1 MDTSVVAQ
9 EYQDKIF
16 ELFSGG
22 PVALF
27 VWSSQPGW
35 PVEYVSDNVQAVL
48 GYEATELIQKQQL
61 YADLIHPD
69 DLPRVEAE
77 VARYLAHKTSCFE
90 QNYRLMCRSGCY
102 CRVQD
107 FSMPEWDAQG
117 QLLRIRGY
125 IFYRAEAREIT
136 ETLQLAELVRE
147 YAREAIMITD
157 PRGVILSVNP
167 AFTQVT
173 GYEAEEVIGGRPSLL
188 SSGYHDA
195 AFYESMWQS
204 LNTQGNWEGEILDRR
219 KNGEVYPKWLSIHSA
234 YTSQGKVFRR
244 IAIFSDITRQ
254 KQSEELIWRQA
265 NYDSLTDLPNRQL
278 LTLRLEQEINRVSRT
293 GQGLALIFM
302 DLDGFKEINDT
313 LGHKLGDDLL
323 ILVAERL
330 ATQVRTTD
338 MVARFS
344 GDQFA
349 LLLTGLTDQVSVEQL
364 VMKVR
369 RAFEQPFELG
379 GEDIFTSVSFGV
391 TFCPEDGKDPWVLL
405 KNADQAMFS
414 AKVTGRGRYQFFTET
429 MQLTAQ
435 RRMQLSKD
443 LRNALSANQLF
454 LEYQPII
461 SLVDDSLSKVE
472 ALIRWQHPQLGLV
485 SPAEFIPV
493 AEETGLISE
502 IGDWVFREAVSK
514 SEAWQTLLQRP
525 FQISINTS
533 PVQYRDD
540 THRISSWIDYLRERC
555 LSSKTI
561 SLEITEGMLMENS
574 ADIENCLLLI
584 RDAGMEVALDDFGT
598 GYSSL
603 AYLKRMDIDFLKI
616 DRSFV
621 RNLQPD
627 SNDLALCEAMI
638 VMAHKLGIQVVAEGI
653 ETQQQKILLKAAQCD
668 YGQGY
673 YFSRPLSADRLE
685 EFLCNGPDERH

>member
-1 MDTSVVAQ
+1 MDCSAVVR

-35 PVEYVSDNVQAVL
+35 PVEYVSSSVEALL
-48 GYEATELIQKQQL
+48 GYDAAELMQTKQN

-69 DLPRVEAE
+69 DLPHVEAE
-77 VARYLAHKTSCFE
+77 VTHYLAQKASSFE
-90 QNYRLMCRSGCY
+90 QSYRLMCRSGCY
-102 CRVQD
+102 YTVQD
-107 FSMPEWDAQG
+107 FTMPEWDEQG
-117 QLLRIRGY
+117 QLQRIRGY
-125 IFYRAEAREIT
+125 IFYQT
-136 ETLQLAELVRE
+136 ESKQVTESLQLAELVSE
-147 YAREAIMITD
+147 HSREAIMITD
-157 PRGVILSVNP
+157 PEGVILSVNP
-167 AFTQVT
+167 AFTQFT
-173 GYEAEEVIGGRPSLL
+173 GYESHEVVGGRPSLL

-195 AFYESMWQS
+195 AFYELMWHS
-204 LNTQGNWEGEILDRR
+204 LNTQGRWEGEILDRR
-219 KNGEVYPKWLSIHSA
+219 KNGEVYPKWLSINTA

-265 NYDSLTDLPNRQL
+265 NYDSLTNLPNRQL
-278 LTLRLEQEINRVSRT
+278 LTLRLEQEVSRVTRT
-293 GQGLALIFM
+293 GQKLALIFM
-302 DLDGFKEINDT
+302 DLDGFNEINDT
-313 LGHKLGDDLL
+313 LGHRLGDDLL
-323 ILVAERL
+323 VLVSERL
-330 ATQVRTTD
+330 ENQVRSSD
-338 MVARFS
+338 MVARFG

-349 LLLTGLTDQVSVEQL
+349 ILLTGMTDQIGVERF

-369 RAFEQPFELG
+369 RAFELPFELG
-379 GEDIFTSVSFGV
+379 DEVVFTSVSFGV
-391 TFCPEDGKDPWVLL
+391 TFCPEDGCDPWELL

-414 AKVTGRGRYQFFTET
+414 AKVTGRGRYQFYTET

-435 RRMQLSKD
+435 RRMQLAKD
-443 LRNALSANQLF
+443 LRGALAAQQFF
-454 LEYQPII
+454 LEYQPIV
-461 SLVDDSLSKVE
+461 SLMDDSLSKVE

-514 SEAWQTLLQRP
+514 SETWQTLLQRP

-540 THRISSWIDYLRERC
+540 THRISGWIEYLRERC
-555 LSSKTI
+555 LGSKTI

-584 RDAGMEVALDDFGT
+584 RDAGIEVALDDFGT

-603 AYLKRMDIDFLKI
+603 AYLKRLDIDFLKI

-621 RNLQPD
+621 RNLHPD

-653 ETQQQKILLKAAQCD
+653 ETQQQKALLTSAKCD

-673 YFSRPLSADRLE
+673 YFSRPLSADHLE
-685 EFLCNGPDERH
+685 AFLCHGSSEPH

>member
-1 MDTSVVAQ
+1 MDFSASARPF
-9 EYQDKIF
+9 QDKIF

-27 VWSSQPGW
+27 VWSSKEGW
-35 PVEYVSDNVQAVL
+35 PVEYVSDNIQDVL
-48 GYEATELIQKQQL
+48 GYQAAELMQKKRH

-69 DLPRVEAE
+69 DLPLVETE
-77 VARYLAHKTSCFE
+77 VTHYLAEKSSCFE
-90 QNYRLMCRSGCY
+90 QCYRLKCQSGCY
-102 CRVQD
+102 VRVRD
-107 FSMPEWDAQG
+107 FTMPEWDTQG
-117 QLLRIRGY
+117 QLLSIRGY
-125 IFYRAEAREIT
+125 IFYHTDEQEVS

-147 YAREAIMITD
+147 HSREAIMITD
-157 PRGVILSVNP
+157 PNGVILSVNP

-173 GYEAEEVIGGRPSLL
+173 GYASDEVVGGRPSLL
-188 SSGYHDA
+188 SSGYHDDT
-195 AFYESMWQS
+195 FYDEMWRC
-204 LNTQGNWEGEILDRR
+204 LNTRGSWEGEIFDRR

-234 YTSQGKVFRR
+234 YTCQGDVLRR
-244 IAIFSDITRQ
+244 IAIFSDISRQ

-265 NYDSLTDLPNRQL
+265 NYDSLTNLPNRQL
-278 LTLRLEQEINRVSRT
+278 LTLRLEQEINRMSRT

-302 DLDGFKEINDT
+302 DLDGFKEVNDS

-323 ILVAERL
+323 VLVADRL
-330 ATQVRTTD
+330 AAQVRSTD

-344 GDQFA
+344 GDLFV
-349 LLLTGLTDQVSVEQL
+349 LLLTGLADQVSVEQL

-369 RAFEQPFELG
+369 SAFEQPFELG
-379 GEDIFTSVSFGV
+379 DEAVFTSVSFGI
-391 TFCPEDGKDPWVLL
+391 TLCPEDGRDPWELL

-429 MQLTAQ
+429 LQLAAQ
-435 RRMQLSKD
+435 RRMQLAKD
-443 LRNALSANQLF
+443 LRHALSDQQLF
-454 LEYQPII
+454 LEYQPIV
-461 SLVDDSLSKVE
+461 SLADECLSKVE

-502 IGDWVFREAVSK
+502 IGDWVFREAVSQ
-514 SEAWQTLLQRP
+514 SEAWQAMLQRP

-540 THRISSWIDYLRERC
+540 THRVSGWINFLRERC
-555 LSSKTI
+555 LSCNII

-603 AYLKRMDIDFLKI
+603 SYLKRMDIDFLKI

-621 RNLQPD
+621 TNLRAD
-627 SNDLALCEAMI
+627 SDDLALCEAMI
-638 VMAHKLGIQVVAEGI
+638 VMAHRLGIQVVAEGI
-653 ETQQQKILLKAAQCD
+653 ETQEQKALLKSAQCD
-668 YGQGY
+668 FGQGY
-673 YFSRPLSADRLE
+673 YFSRPLSAERLE
-685 EFLCNGPDERH
+685 AFLLHQHDH